1 MKKITIPLFPLDG
14 VIFFPNSNL
23 PLNIFE
29 KRYLEMVD
37 FSLSTNRLIGM
48 IQKDEK
54 KLYKVGCMGKISS
67 FYETED
73 GRYII
78 NLIGKNY
85 FEIKKEI
92 SSLKKFIIAKVEVK
106 NHKNQITSNGLYDFN
121 RNLLL
126 SKYKAYIEILNI
138 NIDFNLIKQIKNE
151 ELIKFIAMSCQFSS
165 ADKQM
170 LLETYN
176 LNELANK
183 LISLFEFYQYKQNN
197 NNLFN

>member
-1 MKKITIPLFPLDG
+1 MDKLSIPLFPLKG

-29 KRYLEMVD
+29 KKYLEMVD

-54 KLYKVGCMGKISS
+54 KLYKVGCIGKISS
-67 FYETED
+67 FFETED

-78 NLIGKNY
+78 NLVGKNY

-92 SSLKKFIIAKVEVK
+92 SSSKKFIIAKVEIK
-106 NHKNQITSNGLYDFN
+106 IKKNQILNNSLYDFD

-126 SKYKAYIEILNI
+126 HKYKTYIENLNI
-138 NIDFNLIKQIKNE
+138 KIDFNLIKQIENE

-183 LISLFEFYQYKQNN
+183 LISLFEFYQYSKNN

>member
-1 MKKITIPLFPLDG
+1 MRIYRK
-14 VIFFPNSNL
+14 
-23 PLNIFE
+23 
-29 KRYLEMVD
+29 
-37 FSLSTNRLIGM
+37 
-48 IQKDEK
+48 EK
-54 KLYKVGCMGKISS
+54 KLYKVGCIGKISS
-67 FYETED
+67 FFETED

-78 NLIGKNY
+78 NLVGKNY

-92 SSLKKFIIAKVEVK
+92 SSSKKFIIAKVEIK
-106 NHKNQITSNGLYDFN
+106 IKKNQILNNSLYDFD

-126 SKYKAYIEILNI
+126 HKYKTYIENLNI
-138 NIDFNLIKQIKNE
+138 KIDFNLIKQIENE

-183 LISLFEFYQYKQNN
+183 LISLFEFYQYSKNN